1 MLKLVTATKYNVTKI
16 RHIWSTQL
24 GGVNPRSIKALETR
38 YDRGDITDAS
48 AERWDKHCNIPDKIL
63 AMEVLRKLLVDRCP
77 EEKRLGYKY
86 APDPET
92 GNDPELTLIF
102 QKRVPIDYEDVSTDM
117 IAERVLLAKA
127 RGEAVPE
134 INGYEHYDPRFL
146 PKWACSRATPA
157 PTTTCS
163 LLARGDRRREP
174 GLDSEE
180 EQGARHPR
188 LLAPQPNRGPRGA
201 TQAHRHAADGR

>member
-1 MLKLVTATKYNVTKI
+1 MPAVSAPLAAGNAQPVMA
-16 RHIWSTQL
+16 S
-24 GGVNPRSIKALETR
+24 
-38 YDRGDITDAS
+38 RGCW
-48 AERWDKHCNIPDKIL
+48 RWDSPTL
-63 AMEVLRKLLVDRCP
+63 AWVCVRWDWSVRWSSPTARPGACP
-77 EEKRLGYKY
+77 FGPPLSYQIAREESLFHAGREDYKY

-146 PKWACSRATPA
+146 PQWERAVLPSTPRSKLR
-157 PTTTCS
+157 PTALCPT
-163 LLARGDRRREP
+163 GDYAS
-174 GLDSEE
+174 SE
-180 EQGARHPR
+180 
-188 LLAPQPNRGPRGA
+188 
-201 TQAHRHAADGR
+201 